1 MRHLQQTQLETP
13 RSQLVELNILV
24 ELAERRITLGKEM
37 FYAPKGYTCDGSRA
51 VTGQIR
57 RQNSG

>member
-13 RSQLVELNILV
+13 TIGGVKSLV

-37 FYAPKGYTCDGSRA
+37 FHAPKDYTCDGSRA

-57 RQNSG
+57 RQNSE